1 MDSFIFAINAVSPI
15 IIMVVIGYIL
25 KRIGFLNLEIS
36 KVLNKLVFRLFL
48 PVLLFINVYNINAVT
63 DVNLTYIAYAVVFV
77 LVVFAIAVPTVIA
90 LTPHAER
97 RGPLLQ
103 ATFRSNYALIG
114 IPLAS
119 SLFGDAGVAVAAL
132 LSAVSIPLYNIL
144 AVISLSIFRKG
155 GERPSV
161 KKIIKGITHNPLI
174 NGVLLGVVV
183 LLIRSLFVNYNIDF
197 RLSDIEP
204 LMKVLTYLSNLATP
218 IALIVLGV
226 QFEFSAI
233 ASMRREIIAGTLAR
247 IVISPL
253 VGLGVALLFFRDVF
267 DGAVFAAFV
276 ALFATPVAVSSVPM
290 AQEMDSDASLAG
302 QLVVWTTLLSAFTVF
317 LASFLLDLAGVFV

>member
-25 KRIGFLNLEIS
+25 KRTGFINLEIA
-36 KVLNKLVFRLFL
+36 KVLNKLVFRIFL

-63 DVNLTYIAYAVVFV
+63 DVNLTYIAYAVVFII
-77 LVVFAIAVPTVIA
+77 VVFAIGVPTVIA

-114 IPLAS
+114 IPLAA

-132 LSAVSIPLYNIL
+132 LSAVSIPLYNVL

-161 KKIIKGITHNPLI
+161 KKILLGIVKNPLI

-183 LLIRSLFVNYNIDF
+183 LLVRSIFVSYSIDF

-204 LMKVLTYLSNLATP
+204 LMKVMTYLSNLATP

-233 ASMRREIIAGTLAR
+233 ASMRREIIVGTLAR
-247 IVISPL
+247 IVIVPL
-253 VGLGVALLFFRDVF
+253 VGLGVAFLFFRDIF

-302 QLVVWTTLLSAFTVF
+302 QLVVWTTLLSALTVF